1 MQLKLEG
8 NALSWFQALPNMTKQ
23 STSALFKGFS
33 DHFLSLHPTWMLEQ
47 QLYERSLSSGEGLE
61 EYITDIQRRCKR
73 LLKTDRETV
82 TAFIRGLPAS
92 VRLFV
97 IQKNPKDF
105 KEAIQSAR
113 LAQESL
119 AAFPSFDTGSNNIIQ
134 QTLKEQQEAI
144 QLLTKSIQEMK
155 AADDGARINSA
166 RERTNSNN
174 KCQLCSLSMHAMIDT
189 GADISVANPSILSK
203 LDSVGINVVVKP
215 SDKKVIITAND
226 EHVEIVGTINVD
238 LKVGDESS
246 DVKFYLVPCLTPQLI
261 LGLDFLNHQ
270 GAVIDFNAQKIS
282 FDPRRV
288 LIAKSDITVPPK
300 SEVVI
305 AAKIKGAQLPENVL
319 GLASES
325 LSLASRGLLAANS
338 IAHVSNGT
346 VMHGLCNIFDKPI
359 KIKKNSNVG
368 KFVCISRDDKLYDIK
383 LENTQQVG
391 GVNNKRDID
400 LPDVSRDLKVEERG
414 QLNDLLR
421 KYSDVFVNKE
431 GKLGQCDVIE
441 HEIHI
446 PDTCKPIRQ
455 RPYKLGANKKEV
467 LENVVSDMLKDGIIE
482 PSQGRN

>member
-1 MQLKLEG
+1 MPGDEHKSAEASGGKLETKEPQLDELLITLNKMTHVMEINTKRGNSASNIAMDTFSGHPSEDAKQWLEKFEAWIVFNGWLQNVDKTVSAMQLKLEG

-174 KCQLCSLSMHAMIDT
+174 KCQLCDRFGHQAKTCRLLNASTNMR
-189 GADISVANPSILSK
+189 
-203 LDSVGINVVVKP
+203 
-215 SDKKVIITAND
+215 
-226 EHVEIVGTINVD
+226 
-238 LKVGDESS
+238 
-246 DVKFYLVPCLTPQLI
+246 TPQRN
-261 LGLDFLNHQ
+261 GVCYNCGKPGHF
-270 GAVIDFNAQKIS
+270 A
-282 FDPRRV
+282 REC
-288 LIAKSDITVPPK
+288 T
-300 SEVVI
+300 
-305 AAKIKGAQLPENVL
+305 EN
-319 GLASES
+319 
-325 LSLASRGLLAANS
+325 
-338 IAHVSNGT
+338 
-346 VMHGLCNIFDKPI
+346 
-359 KIKKNSNVG
+359 
-368 KFVCISRDDKLYDIK
+368 
-383 LENTQQVG
+383 
-391 GVNNKRDID
+391 
-400 LPDVSRDLKVEERG
+400 
-414 QLNDLLR
+414 
-421 KYSDVFVNKE
+421 
-431 GKLGQCDVIE
+431 
-441 HEIHI
+441 
-446 PDTCKPIRQ
+446 
-455 RPYKLGANKKEV
+455 
-467 LENVVSDMLKDGIIE
+467 
-482 PSQGRN
+482 